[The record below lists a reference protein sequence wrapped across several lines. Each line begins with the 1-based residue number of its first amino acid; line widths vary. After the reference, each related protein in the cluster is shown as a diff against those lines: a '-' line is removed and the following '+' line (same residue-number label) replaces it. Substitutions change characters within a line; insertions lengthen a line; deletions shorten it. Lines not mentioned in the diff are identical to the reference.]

1 MRLPSVP
8 HEGEG
13 LMYALRFRDNSVIR
27 VLSPSKD
34 PPVVEDEGSTAKT
47 ATRCFPLVR
56 KFPKVSINVD
66 FPPPGGPDK
75 PILKIKYIL
84 TITFSIPLFQF
95 KLKQPSDAYFLG
107 ENIK

>member
-1 MRLPSVP
+1 
-8 HEGEG
+8 
-13 LMYALRFRDNSVIR
+13 MYALRFRDNSVIR

-47 ATRCFPLVR
+47 ATRCFSLVR

-75 PILKIKYIL
+75 PILKEHGWPFENGGACFECL
-84 TITFSIPLFQF
+84 TTLESSFC
-95 KLKQPSDAYFLG
+95 AW
-107 ENIK
+107 